1 VTRDAADSRPYDSSR
16 APSEGLISEFV
27 KRFIETGAKSLSSDT
42 VRQLLQEM
50 KLPRDALL
58 QLLSQHL
65 VSQFEESKQ
74 GLYRSFYRSF
84 SKELRRFFGRTHFA
98 DELATAL
105 SKLSIQVSM
114 DIRFSPKDG
123 KPAVKSHVRLTPDEP
138 DAPHADGSGEEQEKK
153 V

>member
-1 VTRDAADSRPYDSSR
+1 L
-16 APSEGLISEFV
+16 SELF
-27 KRFIETGAKSLSSDT
+27 KRFIETGAKGLSSDT
-42 VRQLLQEM
+42 VRQLLSEM

-58 QLLSQHL
+58 QLVSQHL
-65 VSQFEESKQ
+65 VSQFEETKY
-74 GLYRSFYRSF
+74 GLYRSFSR
-84 SKELRRFFGRTHFA
+84 ELRRFFGRTHFA

-123 KPAVKSHVRLTPDEP
+123 KAAVKSHVRVSPEDP
-138 DAPHADGSGEEQEKK
+138 DAANDAGATGEDQEKN

>member
-16 APSEGLISEFV
+16 APSEGLLSEFV

-42 VRQLLQEM
+42 VRQLLSEM

-65 VSQFEESKQ
+65 VSQFEETKL
-74 GLYRSFYRSF
+74 GLYRSFT
-84 SKELRRFFGRTHFA
+84 KELRRFFGRTHFA
-98 DELATAL
+98 DELASAL
-105 SKLSIQVSM
+105 SKLSIQVNM
-114 DIRFSPKDG
+114 DIRFSPTDG
-123 KPAVKSHVRLTPDEP
+123 KAAVKSHVRMTPDEP
-138 DAPHADGSGEEQEKK
+138 EAPSNTADSAGEDQEKN

>member
-1 VTRDAADSRPYDSSR
+1 M
-16 APSEGLISEFV
+16 LSEFV

-42 VRQLLQEM
+42 VRQLLSEM

-65 VSQFEESKQ
+65 VSQFEETKL
-74 GLYRSFYRSF
+74 GLYRSFT
-84 SKELRRFFGRTHFA
+84 KELRRFFGRTHFA
-98 DELATAL
+98 DELASAL

-114 DIRFSPKDG
+114 DIRFSPTDG
-123 KPAVKSHVRLTPDEP
+123 KAAVKSHVRMTPEAP
-138 DAPHADGSGEEQEKK
+138 DAPSNADSAGVEQEKN